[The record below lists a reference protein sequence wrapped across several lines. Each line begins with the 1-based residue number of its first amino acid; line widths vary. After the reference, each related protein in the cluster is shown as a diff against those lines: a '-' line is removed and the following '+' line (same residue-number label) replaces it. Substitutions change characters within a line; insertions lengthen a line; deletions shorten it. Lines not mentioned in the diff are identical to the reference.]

1 MNATILSIRRYYTI
15 NWTIAYYQSD
25 GVVLSNGRYYN
36 INWTIYLIAI
46 DTMKFKRQISY
57 NIEVALKDTPVVF
70 MMGPR
75 QVGKTTLAKN
85 LVDPSWGYVTLDDQ
99 TQFEIAS
106 SDPIGFIRHL
116 SQKRVV
122 IDEVQR
128 VPDLFVA
135 IKQIVDETD
144 SAGQFLLT
152 GSTNALFLPKLS
164 DSLAGRMETIPIKP
178 LSECEL
184 NDSEP
189 SFLYK
194 VLEQQPLITNETRVK
209 ESLLNRLIVGCF
221 PKPLLR
227 ANQQRSQRWYQQ
239 YIDALIQRDIRD
251 IEDITHPDKMTHLLK
266 LITYYS
272 SKLLNRSQLSQKTG
286 LHHQTIDKYLGLLQ
300 QLFLVE
306 KLPAWHTNE
315 YKRLVKTPKIHAID
329 TGLACAARGIT
340 YHHLANQ
347 PKDLGLLLETFVY
360 NELRKQADWLDQPVR
375 FCHYRDKDQVEVD
388 IIIEDMSGCCH
399 AIEIKAA
406 ATLKQ
411 KDFEPL
417 KRFQKVAGPR
427 FKTGI
432 LLYDGDHVSAFG
444 DGLYAV
450 PIAAL
455 WR

>member
-1 MNATILSIRRYYTI
+1 
-15 NWTIAYYQSD
+15 
-25 GVVLSNGRYYN
+25 
-36 INWTIYLIAI
+36 
-46 DTMKFKRQISY
+46 MKFKRSITH
-57 NIEVALKDTPVVF
+57 NIEVALQDTPAVF

-75 QVGKTTLAKN
+75 QVGKTTLAKS
-85 LVDPSWGYVTLDDQ
+85 LVDDSWNYVTLDDQ
-99 TQFEIAS
+99 TQFEIAY
-106 SDPIGFIRHL
+106 SDPIGFVRHL
-116 SQKRVV
+116 SQQRVV

-144 SAGQFLLT
+144 STGQFLLT
-152 GSTNALFLPKLS
+152 GSTNALLLPKLS
-164 DSLAGRMETIPIKP
+164 DSLAGRMETVPIKP

-184 NDSEP
+184 KGTEP
-189 SFLYK
+189 FFLYK
-194 VLEQQPLITNETRVK
+194 LLEQQPLTANDTRIRDN
-209 ESLLNRLIVGCF
+209 LLNRLIVGCF

-227 ANQQRSQRWYQQ
+227 TSEQRSRRWYQQ
-239 YIDALIQRDIRD
+239 YIDALVQRDIRD
-251 IEDITHPDKMTHLLK
+251 IEDIDHPDKMTHLLK
-266 LITYYS
+266 LMTFYS
-272 SKLLNRSQLSQKTG
+272 SKLLNLSELSQKTG

-315 YKRLVKTPKIHAID
+315 YKRLVKTPKIHAVD

-340 YHHLANQ
+340 HHHLTNQ
-347 PKDLGLLLETFVY
+347 PKDFGFLLETFVY

-375 FCHYRDKDQVEVD
+375 FFHYRDKDQVEVD

-399 AIEIKAA
+399 AIKIKAA
-406 ATLKQ
+406 ATLKK
-411 KDFEPL
+411 KDFKPL

-455 WR
+455 WH